1 MGKDGVFGMN
11 LSAFNKLEL
20 FSKELQRYMS
30 PHALEQ
36 LTRERG
42 FVLSIKPYDER
53 AEADLYFEMYLKERG
68 LFIGDE
74 EPEIDKV
81 MILKKVEML

>member
-1 MGKDGVFGMN
+1 MFSMN
-11 LSAFNKLEL
+11 LSTFDKLEL

-30 PHALEQ
+30 PDALEQ
-36 LTRERG
+36 LARERG
-42 FVLSIKPYDER
+42 VISVKPYDER

-74 EPEIDKV
+74 EHEIDKV
-81 MILKKVEML
+81 VIRKKVEML

>member
-11 LSAFNKLEL
+11 LSTFDKLEL

-30 PHALEQ
+30 PDALEQ
-36 LTRERG
+36 LARERG
-42 FVLSIKPYDER
+42 FVLSVKPYDER

-74 EPEIDKV
+74 EPEFDKV
-81 MILKKVEML
+81 MIRKKVEML